1 MSLNPQT
8 LVIRKRPTFITAS
21 PSCPSLSKESKGK
34 QLWGSSYS
42 SDTVATKLSLC
53 DLGRLTGVGWGV
65 GLRDQTPRRSLGES
79 LSQMELPKYI
89 PGKASSP

>member
-1 MSLNPQT
+1 MSPYPQT
-8 LVIRKRPTFITAS
+8 LVIRKRPTSITAS
-21 PSCPSLSKESKGK
+21 PSKESKGK

-65 GLRDQTPRRSLGES
+65 GLRDPTPRRSLGES
-79 LSQMELPKYI
+79 LSQMELPEYI